1 MYKVMRIVTRLCVGG
16 PTIHVSLLNGL
27 LDKKEYESIL
37 VSGMIED
44 YESDMSYVADSYNVK
59 PVYIETMSRELN
71 LVKDLKAFSKLIKL
85 IKKEKPDIVHTHLSK
100 AAMLGRVAAWL
111 CKVPVIIH
119 TYHGNVFQG
128 YFSKPKTMMY
138 ILIDKFLAAL
148 STKIIA
154 ISNKQKSELVGF
166 GIANASKFEI
176 IPLGFDF
183 DKIVT
188 SDAKRTE
195 LVKKYCLPENAK
207 FASIIGRVT
216 PIKNH
221 DMFLDI
227 AKKLITKHDDLYF
240 LVVGDG
246 DLFEEVKTKISARK
260 LGDKIIMTGMI
271 QDMSTIYS
279 LTDIVLLTS
288 KNEGTPVALIEAM
301 SQSKL
306 VFSTNVGGVSD
317 FIKQGINGFYFEQ
330 SDVDGFV
337 SEISNWVTNPHNY
350 DNIREGARTTAV
362 NTFSSTRLVSDIENL
377 YSRCLKK

>member
-111 CKVPVIIH
+111 CKVPVIMH
-119 TYHGNVFQG
+119 TYHGNVFQC

-154 ISNKQKSELVGF
+154 ISNKQKSELVG
-166 GIANASKFEI
+166 
-176 IPLGFDF
+176 L
-183 DKIVT
+183 
-188 SDAKRTE
+188 
-195 LVKKYCLPENAK
+195 
-207 FASIIGRVT
+207 
-216 PIKNH
+216 
-221 DMFLDI
+221 
-227 AKKLITKHDDLYF
+227 
-240 LVVGDG
+240 
-246 DLFEEVKTKISARK
+246 
-260 LGDKIIMTGMI
+260 
-271 QDMSTIYS
+271 
-279 LTDIVLLTS
+279 
-288 KNEGTPVALIEAM
+288 
-301 SQSKL
+301 
-306 VFSTNVGGVSD
+306 
-317 FIKQGINGFYFEQ
+317 
-330 SDVDGFV
+330 
-337 SEISNWVTNPHNY
+337 
-350 DNIREGARTTAV
+350 
-362 NTFSSTRLVSDIENL
+362 
-377 YSRCLKK
+377 

>member
-119 TYHGNVFQG
+119 TYHGNVFQC

-362 NTFSSTRLVSDIENL
+362 NTFSSTRLVSDIESL
-377 YSRCLKK
+377 YSRCLNK

>member
-1 MYKVMRIVTRLCVGG
+1 M
-16 PTIHVSLLNGL
+16 
-27 LDKKEYESIL
+27 
-37 VSGMIED
+37 
-44 YESDMSYVADSYNVK
+44 
-59 PVYIETMSRELN
+59 
-71 LVKDLKAFSKLIKL
+71 
-85 IKKEKPDIVHTHLSK
+85 
-100 AAMLGRVAAWL
+100 
-111 CKVPVIIH
+111 
-119 TYHGNVFQG
+119 
-128 YFSKPKTMMY
+128 
-138 ILIDKFLAAL
+138 
-148 STKIIA
+148 
-154 ISNKQKSELVGF
+154 
-166 GIANASKFEI
+166 
-176 IPLGFDF
+176 
-183 DKIVT
+183 VT

-350 DNIREGARTTAV
+350 DNIREEARTTAV